1 MTLNVQL
8 SADDYRRYF
17 AIIKKRQ
24 SSWSNTVI
32 FAVACFAAIG
42 VAFACSALASRE
54 TSNHIVIE
62 IVGRYSLF
70 AYAVGMFAFLL
81 VESIIRRRSLGALLA
96 DTPHAFDPR
105 TVVFDDEAVSITGKL
120 SQVRWTWPAVTH
132 LTVTKSLLCLWMGS
146 QNAVL
151 IPDRSFATEK
161 IRKSVIAFIEG
172 KIAAAKQRA

>member
-1 MTLNVQL
+1 
-8 SADDYRRYF
+8 
-17 AIIKKRQ
+17 
-24 SSWSNTVI
+24 
-32 FAVACFAAIG
+32 
-42 VAFACSALASRE
+42 
-54 TSNHIVIE
+54 
-62 IVGRYSLF
+62 
-70 AYAVGMFAFLL
+70 MFAFLL